1 MKDENLVLP
10 IELVENA
17 DSQKPVLNKI
27 MIRRIIQFV
36 APLKTRRRKSKIQIF
51 EKIAQRLLIFTWSY
65 LIHFFGKLF
74 YYYQCNHRNFIKTH
88 ALLSESKYSS
98 ATKRYLHVIKKK
110 KVKAIP
116 ACYRY
121 LLKKVKL
128 KKAFLPNERLLLFL
142 LDCRNKIFL
151 KI

>member
-51 EKIAQRLLIFTWSY
+51 EKIAQRFVAHIY
-65 LIHFFGKLF
+65 LILFDTFFWEAFL
-74 YYYQCNHRNFIKTH
+74 
-88 ALLSESKYSS
+88 LLSM
-98 ATKRYLHVIKKK
+98 
-110 KVKAIP
+110 
-116 ACYRY
+116 
-121 LLKKVKL
+121 
-128 KKAFLPNERLLLFL
+128 
-142 LDCRNKIFL
+142 
-151 KI
+151 